1 MSPIRFT
8 IAVAGLAGALGATP
22 ALSHPRLVSANPAP
36 NATIAAPRA
45 LQLRFSER
53 LVGRF
58 SGASLALLGPNS
70 STSVGGLAS
79 RLEADG
85 KTLTIIPRAPLR
97 AGIYRL
103 NWHAVS
109 TDTHRVQGAYAF
121 RVRR

>member
-1 MSPIRFT
+1 MSPIRFA
-8 IAVAGLAGALGATP
+8 IAVAGLAGAFGATP

-70 STSVGGLAS
+70 TSVGGLTS

-85 KTLTIIPRAPLR
+85 KTLTIIPRSPLR
-97 AGIYRL
+97 AGIYRV